1 LPPVESPSTR
11 EDPVAGVRIPR
22 GRFPPG
28 GFKVDQHDD
37 GDRSG
42 IEGTKAEPA
51 WQAVVAVHTETAV
64 VRAHSELSGDFTPLK
79 NKTTLG
85 LADALLRSPAN
96 VVHELTENRAAFV
109 RLLVLVAA
117 CMMMTGLVMASFSGG
132 YQYLAVPLKLAV
144 GLVFGA
150 GLCLPSLYIFACLTG
165 TRQSFRSVAGALLMG
180 LGVQALILTAFAPVA
195 WIFSQSTTSP
205 GFMGLLYVLMLLVS
219 AGFGLGLTGRVLA
232 ATGERVKALRIWS
245 VMFVVVTLQL
255 ATNLRPLVGE
265 YQGARVAQKQFFLDH
280 WLGNFRD
287 PS

>member
-1 LPPVESPSTR
+1 M
-11 EDPVAGVRIPR
+11 
-22 GRFPPG
+22 
-28 GFKVDQHDD
+28 DQHDN
-37 GDRSG
+37 GDRTG

-51 WQAVVAVHTETAV
+51 WQAVVAVHAQAAV
-64 VRAHSELSGDFTPLK
+64 VHARSELSGDFTPLK

-96 VVHELTENRAAFV
+96 VVQELTENRSALA
-109 RLLVLVAA
+109 RLLVIVAA
-117 CMMMTGLVMASFSGG
+117 SMMMTGLVMASFSGG

-165 TRQSFRSVAGALLMG
+165 TQHSFRSVAGALLMG

-195 WIFSQSTTSP
+195 WIFSQSTSSP
-205 GFMGLLYVLMLLVS
+205 GFMGFLYILMLLVS

-232 ATGERVKALRIWS
+232 ATGQRVRALPIWS
-245 VMFVVVTLQL
+245 IMFVVVTLQL

-265 YQGARVAQKQFFLDH
+265 YEGARIAEKQFFLDH
-280 WLGNFRD
+280 WLGSLRG